1 MSITHTYQNAWDNY
15 QKAINA
21 LYTSEETVAVPERDA
36 GSLTVSEQL
45 EGRSEAVLTRSE
57 ELRQVLAASLEVE
70 SLAQREL
77 AALKLVAAAAYDL
90 SVASD
95 LLQAERSG
103 PTGERERSA
112 GSVVLAS
119 KEVRRILD
127 APLEA
132 GLLSLLERERAVL
145 PSEPKAARAQL
156 ETTITTF
163 LTDIPLQAASLSQM
177 AVAGV
182 IPLGV
187 GPAQGAVS
195 LAAQELLAHVPS
207 GLSLVVRRAAA
218 LVAEALNKLWTAIG
232 PQREAQ
238 AQQQITQ
245 WLNQLQRQ
253 RDTVTSLLGML
264 YETQRLGE
272 ETTRLIEGAP
282 EGTVAARYNQ
292 ATQTLE
298 NLLQGYEKTKG
309 LLEWVLRILA
319 LIKTPL
325 LGAAP
330 WGPLAVYAS
339 YLGVLGYAIYS
350 GGDYLDWYRTGN
362 TAWLD
367 RVQGLRVTVQRALS
381 SDEHTK

>member
-1 MSITHTYQNAWDNY
+1 MSKTNEYQNTWDQY
-15 QKAINA
+15 QKAVRT
-21 LYTSEETVAVPERDA
+21 LYAAPSTSEVAERGTGLPAAIELLEERSQTVI
-36 GSLTVSEQL
+36 
-45 EGRSEAVLTRSE
+45 TRSE
-57 ELRQVLAASLEVE
+57 ELRQVLTNSLEDE
-70 SLAQREL
+70 NLSQREL

-95 LLQAERSG
+95 LLEAESAG
-103 PTGERERSA
+103 PTSERERSA
-112 GSVVLAS
+112 RSVVLAS
-119 KEVRRILD
+119 EEVRRILD

-132 GLLSLLERERAVL
+132 GLGGLLERERAVL
-145 PSEPKAARAQL
+145 PNEPKAARAQL

-163 LTDIPLQAASLSQM
+163 LTDIPLQAATMSQM

-182 IPLGV
+182 ITLGV

-207 GLSLVVRRAAA
+207 GISLVVRSAAA
-218 LVAEALNKLWTAIG
+218 LVVEALNKLWTAIG

-245 WLNQLQRQ
+245 WLDQLQRQ
-253 RDTVTSLLGML
+253 RDTVTNLLNML

-272 ETTRLIEGAP
+272 ETTRLIEGVP

-309 LLEWVLRILA
+309 LLEWVMRILA
-319 LIKTPL
+319 LIKAPL

-350 GGDYLDWYRTGN
+350 GGDYLDWYRIGN
-362 TAWLD
+362 VAWLD
-367 RVQGLRVTVQRALS
+367 RVQGLRTTVKRALS
-381 SDEHTK
+381 SDELSR